1 MRAAAAA
8 AAACGYPD
16 AVSFDMGGTSTD
28 VCLIRGGRAEPAG
41 LRTVAGLPIRM
52 PSLDVQGKRVHQVGL
67 PYHWGGRGLVKGDV
81 VNDLTAWVG
90 DPNVSIHE
98 GKAFVC
104 NVEKA

>member
-1 MRAAAAA
+1 MEELADIARSHGIPSVELRAPLPEGPSVRSETVFVRHAMAL
-8 AAACGYPD
+8 GPES
-16 AVSFDMGGTSTD
+16 VTGWSGLST
-28 VCLIRGGRAEPAG
+28 
-41 LRTVAGLPIRM
+41 
-52 PSLDVQGKRVHQVGL
+52 
-67 PYHWGGRGLVKGDV
+67 GDV